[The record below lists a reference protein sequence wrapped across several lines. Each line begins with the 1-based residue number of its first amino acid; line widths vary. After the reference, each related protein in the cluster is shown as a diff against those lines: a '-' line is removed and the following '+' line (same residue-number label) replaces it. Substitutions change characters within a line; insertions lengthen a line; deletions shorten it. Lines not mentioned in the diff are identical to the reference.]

1 MKTKKILFM
10 LIMVCVSFFL
20 VAAIGIG
27 VLFEMH
33 TFHALVSGR
42 IVDKEGNPVPGA
54 IVRLYIGGSDGS
66 SRDFESVTD
75 ESGKYSVQTPMLRY
89 ALDSS
94 AAYRAMSISADGY
107 VPLSAKEG
115 IIKGTNVNRDYEMVK
130 AVSVSGR
137 LVTVEGEPVA
147 GSTLTFIADGEV
159 DRSPK
164 LRYGPVTVRS
174 GKDGSFSL
182 NTVGPFEYS
191 IYIGEHG
198 QKLHRQRPLNAK
210 NANLADAANR
220 QGLEIH
226 INNPLDYT
234 ISGHVHDSDGKPVAD
249 AFVWTLNENSGTWGA
264 YSDKEGA
271 FSIIGLDGLGKD
283 VFDVSVKGK
292 TSQGESFNMK
302 IPGVRLHTDSLSF
315 IVQ

>member
-159 DRSPK
+159 DRSP
-164 LRYGPVTVRS
+164 
-174 GKDGSFSL
+174 
-182 NTVGPFEYS
+182 
-191 IYIGEHG
+191 
-198 QKLHRQRPLNAK
+198 
-210 NANLADAANR
+210 
-220 QGLEIH
+220 
-226 INNPLDYT
+226 
-234 ISGHVHDSDGKPVAD
+234 
-249 AFVWTLNENSGTWGA
+249 
-264 YSDKEGA
+264 
-271 FSIIGLDGLGKD
+271 
-283 VFDVSVKGK
+283 
-292 TSQGESFNMK
+292 
-302 IPGVRLHTDSLSF
+302 
-315 IVQ
+315 